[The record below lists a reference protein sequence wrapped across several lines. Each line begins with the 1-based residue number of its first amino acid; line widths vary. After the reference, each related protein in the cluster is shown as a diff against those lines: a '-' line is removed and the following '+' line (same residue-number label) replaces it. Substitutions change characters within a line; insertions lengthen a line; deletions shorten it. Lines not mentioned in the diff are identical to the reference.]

1 MTKRLREQVTDH
13 ASTLAGVLVALANAW
28 ITIDWTNFEFTDGNI
43 MKLSLSGVIALGG
56 YFSRFKTPNKKKD
69 EIEQ

>member
-1 MTKRLREQVTDH
+1 MTKKLREQVTNH
-13 ASTLAGVLVALANAW
+13 AATMAGVIVALANAW

-56 YFSRFKTPNKKKD
+56 YFSQFKSPIKKKD